1 MFKRYI
7 NVLSVI
13 EENAIKYPEKI
24 AIADENDS
32 VTYKRFV
39 EEARKRASV
48 IAKKVSPKNPIALLG
63 EKSVDTV
70 INMFAVVYAGCF
82 YVPLNPLHPTERR
95 EKILSVLN
103 NPLVL
108 AENSLISLLPDGYE
122 KVTLYSDLRG
132 EEDKELLEKIEKS
145 HIDKDPLYV
154 MFTSG
159 STGTPKG
166 ICVSHSSVIDFIG
179 EFITEFNITEN
190 DVLANQ
196 APLDFDVSVKD
207 IYSGLFSGATVNLIP
222 KKFFS
227 FPTMLID
234 YLVERKVTT
243 IIWAVS
249 AMCILSTFH
258 AFKYKV
264 PQDLTKIF
272 FSGEAMPVKHLN
284 VWKSYYPTAQ
294 FVNLYGP
301 TEITCN
307 CTFYKIEKGVFSKE
321 VLPIGK
327 AFKNERVFL
336 LDENGCEITEKN
348 KNGEICVAGTTLSL
362 GYYNCEQETQ
372 KAFCLNPLNKSY
384 PEIIYKTGDIG
395 YLDENDD
402 FVFVGRKDFQIKHQ
416 GHRIE
421 LSEIENATLTIKSV
435 LRALCLYDSQKH
447 KIWAFYQGDVAE
459 IEVISALREKLPPY
473 MTPNKCVKV
482 DKFDL
487 TENGKI
493 DRKKLKEIYGL

>member
-13 EENAIKYPEKI
+13 EENAIKYPDKI
-24 AIADENDS
+24 AVADEKNY
-32 VTYKRFV
+32 VTYKDFV
-39 EEARKRASV
+39 AKAKSRASV
-48 IAKKVSPKNPIALLG
+48 LAKKVSPKNPIAILG
-63 EKSVDTV
+63 EKSVETV

-82 YVPLNPLHPTERR
+82 YVPLNPLHPMERR

-108 AENSLISLLPDGYE
+108 AEASLLSLLPTNYE
-122 KVTLYSDLRG
+122 KVTLYNDLKG
-132 EEDKELLEKIEKS
+132 EVDNVLLEKIARN

-179 EFITEFNITEN
+179 EFITEFNCTEN
-190 DVLANQ
+190 DVFANQ

-227 FPTMLID
+227 FPTMLLD
-234 YLVERKVTT
+234 YLEERKVTT

-264 PQDLTKIF
+264 PKLSKIL

-284 VWKSYYPTAQ
+284 VWKTYYPNAE

-307 CTFYKIEKGVFSKE
+307 CTFYKIEKGIFDKE

-336 LDENGCEITEKN
+336 LDDNGNEIKEKN

-362 GYYNCEQETQ
+362 GYYNCEKETQ

-384 PEIIYKTGDIG
+384 PEVIYKTGDIG
-395 YLDENDD
+395 YLDENEDY
-402 FVFVGRKDFQIKHQ
+402 VFVGRKDFQIKHQ

-421 LSEIENATLTIKSV
+421 LSEIENAMLSLKSV
-435 LRALCLYDSQKH
+435 LRALCLYDNQKH
-447 KIWAFYQGDVAE
+447 KIWAFYQGEAEE
-459 IEVISALREKLPPY
+459 IEVLNALREKLPPY
-473 MTPNKCVKV
+473 MVANKCVKV

-493 DRKKLKEIYGL
+493 DRKKLKEIYNI